1 MVTMWARSYMYK
13 AGRADETGAAF
24 PVERDQSVVELAREL
39 LHSKAAASRVLA
51 QGRLK
56 LVPQGQLTQQN
67 QLAQRS
73 SNASVPLRPNDR
85 VRKGDLVRLT
95 FEVIPCD
102 ALANDLKAK
111 GAKAKDAKAKGAK
124 AIATT
129 PHESNSPAGVSLG
142 ESLEV
147 LYEDPFVLAVNK
159 PAGILVHGDGSSSV
173 TLTDLVRAYLLR
185 KGSPAAGRVQ
195 ALQRLD
201 VETSGVVLFSKTKE
215 FQPAFDELLRPAGG
229 GSTSRMRPNDGTH
242 GGAAPSPQVLGCGLE
257 RPFKCYLAV
266 VDGRVSSDLMR
277 INRAIGRDRHDARRM
292 RVSASGKPSL
302 TLVRG
307 IAAKK
312 GRSLVA
318 CVLETGRRHQIRVHL
333 ASIGHP
339 IVGDPLYGRGWAMN
353 AGNETGLMLHAV
365 CERFVHPVTG
375 ALVEVKAPIPS
386 RMMQLFQTDDSEFNK
401 VFSPEYWQ

>member
-1 MVTMWARSYMYK
+1 MYK
-13 AGRADETGAAF
+13 TGWANETSAAF
-24 PVERDQSVVELAREL
+24 LVERDQSAVELAREL
-39 LHSKAAASRVLA
+39 LHSKAAASRLLA
-51 QGRLK
+51 QGRFQLQ
-56 LVPQGQLTQQN
+56 LAQQGQFTQQN
-67 QLAQRS
+67 QLEQQS

-85 VRKGDLVRLT
+85 VREGDLVRLT
-95 FEVIPCD
+95 FEAVPCD
-102 ALANDLKAK
+102 ALENDSKAK
-111 GAKAKDAKAKGAK
+111 GAKAT
-124 AIATT
+124 ATT
-129 PHESNSPAGVSLG
+129 PHESNSPTGISLG

-173 TLTDLVRAYLLR
+173 TFTDLVRAYLLR

-215 FQPAFDELLRPAGG
+215 FQPAFDELLRPADGA
-229 GSTSRMRPNDGTH
+229 STSGMRPDDGTN
-242 GGAAPSPQVLGCGLE
+242 GGAAPSPRASGQGSE
-257 RPFKCYLAV
+257 RSFKCYLAV
-266 VDGRVSSDLMR
+266 VDGRVPSDLMR

-302 TLVRG
+302 TLARG

-318 CVLETGRRHQIRVHL
+318 CILETGRRHQIRVHL

-339 IVGDPLYGRGWAMN
+339 IVGDPLYGRRRAIN
-353 AGNETGLMLHAV
+353 AGNETGLMLHAA

-375 ALVEVKAPIPS
+375 TLVEVRAPLPA
-386 RMMQLFQTDDSEFNK
+386 RMTQLFQTDDSELNK

>member
-1 MVTMWARSYMYK
+1 MYK
-13 AGRADETGAAF
+13 TGWANETSAAF
-24 PVERDQSVVELAREL
+24 LVECDQSAVELAREL
-39 LHSKAAASRVLA
+39 LRSKAAASRLLA
-51 QGRLK
+51 QGRLQ
-56 LVPQGQLTQQN
+56 LQLAQQGQFTQQN
-67 QLAQRS
+67 QLAQQS

-85 VRKGDLVRLT
+85 VREGDLVRLT
-95 FEVIPCD
+95 FEVVPCD

-111 GAKAKDAKAKGAK
+111 GTKARGAKAKGTTAK
-124 AIATT
+124 ATMPYA
-129 PHESNSPAGVSLG
+129 SNSPAGVSLG

-159 PAGILVHGDGSSSV
+159 PAGILVHGDGSSSE

-185 KGSPAAGRVQ
+185 KGSPAAGRIQ

-215 FQPAFDELLRPAGG
+215 FQPAFDELLRPDDGVPVSG
-229 GSTSRMRPNDGTH
+229 LRPNDGTH
-242 GGAAPSPQVLGCGLE
+242 GGAAPSLRASGRGLE

-266 VDGRVSSDLMR
+266 ADGRVPSDLMS

-302 TLVRG
+302 TLIRG

-318 CVLETGRRHQIRVHL
+318 CVLKTGRRHQIRVHL

-339 IVGDPLYGRGWAMN
+339 IVGDPLYGRGWAMD
-353 AGNETGLMLHAV
+353 AGNEMGLMLHAA

-375 ALVEVKAPIPS
+375 TLVEVRAPIPA
-386 RMMQLFQTDDSEFNK
+386 RMMQLFQTDDSELNK